1 MAQSAVRLP
10 KSKLLRRALRA
21 ILVALGLGLVG
32 GLFDTAGEEGGKG
45 RIRRLRFQSGA
56 PDSPLGG
63 GLLRSRFV
71 Q

>member
-1 MAQSAVRLP
+1 MAF
-10 KSKLLRRALRA
+10 
-21 ILVALGLGLVG
+21 GLGRVG
-32 GLFDTAGEEGGKG
+32 GLFDTAEKEGGEE

-71 Q
+71 GRILEFKSEGDKQSCD